1 LSQPANPLTLQTVA
15 AAAQRSVRS
24 RARALIVLALAF
36 LLAATV
42 VGLGWDR
49 RWHTAYAFV
58 SFFSPPHLF
67 IYGTIALTLATVAA
81 VALSPDLRAELGTGF
96 EVPLVTFP
104 LPGPLALALAGL
116 GVVLL
121 AGGLDAFWHST
132 FGLDETSWSMPHA
145 MLASGFAL
153 SFLGILSCYLRLF
166 DGKALPTPVALA
178 LGTLLVLFTIRLGLG
193 PLDLPTQELVRRTSW
208 LPIFAIQPSAQHSF
222 RIYLAWHLNRAHP
235 AFAPLA
241 AVAAGLALSLLW
253 GLARR
258 PRTFLGAV
266 VLVTVLIAIEPW
278 GEARFFGLAR
288 DIRNWLPVPILPAAI
303 GFVLARGRGDAMA
316 WITAGLVFAFFTVV
330 TWNPSAPLFLLSGA
344 GFAAGAAAG
353 AQLWRTVV
361 SPDRT
366 RVALALGIVGLAL
379 PAVTGTVDIY
389 LRTHTV

>member
-1 LSQPANPLTLQTVA
+1 MRAAFGEGLSQPANPLTLQTVA

-153 SFLGILSCYLRLF
+153 SFLGIL
-166 DGKALPTPVALA
+166 
-178 LGTLLVLFTIRLGLG
+178 
-193 PLDLPTQELVRRTSW
+193 
-208 LPIFAIQPSAQHSF
+208 
-222 RIYLAWHLNRAHP
+222 
-235 AFAPLA
+235 
-241 AVAAGLALSLLW
+241 
-253 GLARR
+253 
-258 PRTFLGAV
+258 
-266 VLVTVLIAIEPW
+266 
-278 GEARFFGLAR
+278 
-288 DIRNWLPVPILPAAI
+288 
-303 GFVLARGRGDAMA
+303 
-316 WITAGLVFAFFTVV
+316 
-330 TWNPSAPLFLLSGA
+330 
-344 GFAAGAAAG
+344 
-353 AQLWRTVV
+353 
-361 SPDRT
+361 
-366 RVALALGIVGLAL
+366 
-379 PAVTGTVDIY
+379 
-389 LRTHTV
+389 